1 MFSGRDARVSQP
13 FMSSSV
19 RTVSYRPRRR
29 AASSPVS
36 QGGELFD
43 VRNEEINQ
51 TRVRVKVHV
60 SELFL
65 HRNAALHAAERDAAR
80 SLV

>member
-1 MFSGRDARVSQP
+1 MCAQRARLAP
-13 FMSSSV
+13 A
-19 RTVSYRPRRR
+19 TGKCKKCK
-29 AASSPVS
+29 

-80 SLV
+80 SLVFSTCSWH